1 MSQKGNDILLR
12 ARQQFRDTRVVETL
26 RKIAVPEW
34 GTDVYYWGVR
44 DLSER
49 LATEQFIK
57 FGQDRTMADLRRLH
71 NANVIAR
78 ARDERGERL
87 WSDADAEALA
97 DTQQAVIERVS
108 LEMGLGDGLTIEAA
122 EKN

>member
-12 ARQQFRDTRVVETL
+12 ARQQFRNVRVVETL

-34 GTDVYYWGVR
+34 ETDIYYWPVR
-44 DLSER
+44 DLVER

-57 FGQDRTMADLRRLH
+57 FGQDKTMADLRRLH
-71 NANVIAR
+71 NANVLSR

-87 WSDADAEALA
+87 FSDADEAALA
-97 DTQQAVIERVS
+97 DTQQAVIERLS
-108 LEMGLGDGLTIEAA
+108 LDMGLGDGLTIEDA